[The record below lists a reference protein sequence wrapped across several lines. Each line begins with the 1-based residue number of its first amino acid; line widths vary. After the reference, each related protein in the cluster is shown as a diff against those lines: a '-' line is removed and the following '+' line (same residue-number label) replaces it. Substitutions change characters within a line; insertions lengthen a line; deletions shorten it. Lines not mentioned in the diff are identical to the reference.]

1 VLFTEKKSST
11 YKFALVSAI
20 IDYIIEYPSEFPK
33 NGFYN
38 IPVIYLAKRW
48 LYYYYPLMIYG
59 EKGVKQ
65 GAKQISLH
73 KLIREFVEKQQD
85 KSVSYLQ
92 PEAILKI
99 REKIDDNE
107 ILDKELVSLLINIR
121 KQIIDQPLQYIKI
134 ASNKTIQEE
143 LTEGIKFKEEPFAL
157 FGLFNSSLAPGDQED
172 YQSIRAK
179 SLAWKGKRGELT
191 WLELEKE
198 ETLYLQMGHY
208 TYRELVKSR
217 FFIKDAIIKR

>member
-1 VLFTEKKSST
+1 MAIESVLFTEKKSST

-33 NGFYN
+33 NGFHN

-48 LYYYYPLMIYG
+48 LYYYFPLMIYG

-65 GAKQISLH
+65 GKGTKQISLH
-73 KLIREFVEKQQD
+73 KIIREFMEKQQD
-85 KSVSYLQ
+85 KSISYLQ

-107 ILDKELVSLLINIR
+107 ILDKELVSLLIKIR
-121 KQIIDQPLQYIKI
+121 NQIIDQPLQYIKI

-157 FGLFNSSLAPGDQED
+157 FGLYNSSLAPGE
-172 YQSIRAK
+172 
-179 SLAWKGKRGELT
+179 
-191 WLELEKE
+191 
-198 ETLYLQMGHY
+198 
-208 TYRELVKSR
+208 
-217 FFIKDAIIKR
+217 